1 MNPRIK
7 EVKNRVTEDKISM
20 QIYDASYFAHFNPE
34 NEFEKWATVEVED
47 FNRIPNG
54 MKAFTLQEQ

>member
-34 NEFEKWATVEVED
+34 NEFEKWGD
-47 FNRIPNG
+47 R
-54 MKAFTLQEQ
+54 